1 MKTVWTELSPPAGPC
16 RPLLVF
22 LCPVGL
28 FSFSWTDVIFAKGH
42 SSRKPSEEAQSIT
55 SCFLSHTQQNLK
67 TKLGSHA
74 QRNLFQQENIFFSPA
89 FTQGKDHSEYLFFF
103 FFYLIGWKKSSWKND
118 IILNFFIDNFFCF
131 VSHRTNSNTRKKL
144 FLIKYVFDFTQCMNI
159 VFFFLPLGFTCK
171 KIGVFLWGGGWNKKI
186 RKKKIQMFV
195 FTQFNTRQNKSI
207 IYVFIYFFWINIS
220 EKIICWFH
228 WWKKNINLNV
238 FFLGFTN
245 RKNQISLS
253 FLMCEKSE
261 RKVQGSFF

>member
-89 FTQGKDHSEYLFFF
+89 FTQGKDHSEYIYIYFLFDW
-103 FFYLIGWKKSSWKND
+103 LKK
-118 IILNFFIDNFFCF
+118 IIL
-131 VSHRTNSNTRKKL
+131 KK
-144 FLIKYVFDFTQCMNI
+144 
-159 VFFFLPLGFTCK
+159 
-171 KIGVFLWGGGWNKKI
+171 
-186 RKKKIQMFV
+186 
-195 FTQFNTRQNKSI
+195 
-207 IYVFIYFFWINIS
+207 
-220 EKIICWFH
+220 
-228 WWKKNINLNV
+228 
-238 FFLGFTN
+238 
-245 RKNQISLS
+245 
-253 FLMCEKSE
+253 
-261 RKVQGSFF
+261 